1 MNHFLAALLA
11 VGALAATAAAD
22 DDEASE
28 LIRRGDDVAKRSL
41 AKQEALIAPYIEV
54 FTPSSGEAPFPAVL
68 QFHGCTG
75 YQPDTAKRWAD
86 IATEEGYIVIAVDSN
101 GPRHINYKKS
111 LSSVCGGKAL
121 LGQERAGDVAA
132 AVAIATDREDVDAAH
147 IVLAGWSHGGW
158 TVMDYLALS
167 AADIAPSSLKER
179 PPAFDPA
186 GIALFY
192 PYCGPGSWSRIEPW
206 RTRARGIAF
215 IAGNDRIVD
224 GPECKAQIEKI
235 ASEGVDI
242 ELAYYPNAGHGFD
255 NPGPDGKKAVYLK
268 SKKAA
273 ADAAARYRAFLR
285 DIKARP

>member
-1 MNHFLAALLA
+1 MIRYLTILLAVWALLA
-11 VGALAATAAAD
+11 TGAQSN
-22 DDEASE
+22 DEMAE
-28 LIRRGDDVAKRSL
+28 LSRRGDDVAKRSL
-41 AKQEALIAPYIEV
+41 AKQEALIAPYIHV
-54 FTPSSGEAPFPAVL
+54 FKPTSGEAPFPTVL

-75 YQPDTAKRWAD
+75 YQLESTKRWAD
-86 IATEEGYIVIAVDSN
+86 IANEEGFLVIAVDSN

-111 LSSVCGGKAL
+111 ISSVCGGKVL

-132 AVAIATDREDVDAAH
+132 AIEIATSRKDVDAAK
-147 IVLAGWSHGGW
+147 IILAGWSHGGW

-167 AADIAPSSLKER
+167 AADIAPPSLKER

-186 GIALFY
+186 GVALFY

-206 RTRARGIAF
+206 RTKARGIAF
-215 IAGNDRIVD
+215 IAGKDRIVD

-235 ASEGVDI
+235 ASEGVEM

-255 NPGPDGKKAVYLK
+255 NPGPDGKKPVYLK

-273 ADAAARYRAFLR
+273 ADAAERYRAFLR
-285 DIKARP
+285 EVKSKS